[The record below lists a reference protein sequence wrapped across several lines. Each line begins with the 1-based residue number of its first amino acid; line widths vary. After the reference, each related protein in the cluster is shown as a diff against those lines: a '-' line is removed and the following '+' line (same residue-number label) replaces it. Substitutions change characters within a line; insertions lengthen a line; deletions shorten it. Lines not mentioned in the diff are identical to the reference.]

1 MPARVTLGAPF
12 ALLRAPNVASDSW
25 LPSFR
30 SHTRHDALSDA
41 EVVAL
46 LRAFVDEKYILTIAS
61 APSPSPLHVIV
72 SFKEGH
78 CARDHLKAWAHAHE
92 VAWMCGGKTPSG
104 FAARLGAV
112 GAAHESISRIF
123 PSFVDAAKKAGWKV
137 DEGALVGGSPI
148 ALSVELVER
157 GGVSRVSA
165 SS

>member
-1 MPARVTLGAPF
+1 MPARVTLGTPF
-12 ALLRAPNVASDSW
+12 ALLREPNLPSSAW
-25 LPSFR
+25 LPSFGSR
-30 SHTRHDALSDA
+30 PRHDALSDA
-41 EVVAL
+41 EIVAL
-46 LRAFVDEKYILTIAS
+46 LRAFADEKYILTIAS
-61 APSPSPLHVIV
+61 APSSGPLRIIV

-92 VAWMCGGKTPSG
+92 VAWMCGGKTPPG